1 MSRLMISK
9 RSVALVALMSAT
21 VAVTGCST
29 VSKLNPFHGKD
40 KNKSTAT
47 QGQRISV
54 IAFDQ
59 KVEPNESL
67 KGADFFLPE
76 PVAQAEWRLPG
87 GNAEQSIEHV
97 DAGKAFEIAWKKG
110 FGKKG
115 GKTFHVT
122 APPVSAGGRI
132 YVMDGE
138 ADVVALDAKS
148 GLADLAQ
155 GPASRRWFEQE
166 GRFPGPAAQE
176 ERPHGL
182 WRRRR
187 RRRRQQALCRLGLPL
202 RGSDGHRVGQS
213 ELDAG
218 RSPPRSTPPR
228 PSPTAACSWSRPTT
242 NC

>member
-59 KVEPNESL
+59 KVEPNEAL

-76 PVAQAEWRLPG
+76 PAQAEWPPAWRQRR
-87 GNAEQSIEHV
+87 AV
-97 DAGKAFEIAWKKG
+97 DRARQAAGKAFEIAWKKG

-115 GKTFHVT
+115 QPTFHVT
-122 APPVSAGGRI
+122 APPVAI
-132 YVMDGE
+132 
-138 ADVVALDAKS
+138 VA
-148 GLADLAQ
+148 
-155 GPASRRWFEQE
+155 AS
-166 GRFPGPAAQE
+166 
-176 ERPHGL
+176 
-182 WRRRR
+182 
-187 RRRRQQALCRLGLPL
+187 
-202 RGSDGHRVGQS
+202 
-213 ELDAG
+213 
-218 RSPPRSTPPR
+218 T
-228 PSPTAACSWSRPTT
+228 
-242 NC
+242 